1 MATSRAHTLLLFLL
15 MPSMTVLSAEN
26 REAIQAFALRVPK
39 AELHIH
45 LEGTLEPD
53 HYLELIARNGLEARY
68 TTVEAVQERLLD
80 QRDLNSFI
88 EVYEEL
94 LSAMRTEDDFYEVA
108 LAYCRKVASQGV
120 VYVEMFFD
128 PQMHTIRDVPLETV
142 MAGLLRARSEALSS
156 LGLTLNFIACF
167 NRDRSAESAAHH
179 LEELVAWQEVILGIG
194 LDNPEEIDFPK
205 KFAPVYQRASDLG
218 FRLTTHCDVNVPNT
232 LQHHWD
238 AIHLLRV
245 ERIDHGLNVIDDPAL
260 LELVLEKGI
269 GLTACPTLLYLDLPG
284 RMEARSGA
292 VKALLEAGVPVC
304 VNSDDPGMMRSLYV
318 GDLLALTVEAAG
330 LSREQALELARNS
343 FRIAWLSEEDKA
355 RYLALVDAF
364 GVNHPAPF

>member
-1 MATSRAHTLLLFLL
+1 

-142 MAGLLRARSEALSS
+142 MAGLLRARSEAL
-156 LGLTLNFIACF
+156 
-167 NRDRSAESAAHH
+167 
-179 LEELVAWQEVILGIG
+179 
-194 LDNPEEIDFPK
+194 
-205 KFAPVYQRASDLG
+205 
-218 FRLTTHCDVNVPNT
+218 
-232 LQHHWD
+232 
-238 AIHLLRV
+238 
-245 ERIDHGLNVIDDPAL
+245 
-260 LELVLEKGI
+260 
-269 GLTACPTLLYLDLPG
+269 
-284 RMEARSGA
+284 
-292 VKALLEAGVPVC
+292 
-304 VNSDDPGMMRSLYV
+304 
-318 GDLLALTVEAAG
+318 
-330 LSREQALELARNS
+330 
-343 FRIAWLSEEDKA
+343 
-355 RYLALVDAF
+355 
-364 GVNHPAPF
+364 

>member
-1 MATSRAHTLLLFLL
+1 M
-15 MPSMTVLSAEN
+15 V
-26 REAIQAFALRVPK
+26 QAFALRVPK

-53 HYLELIARNGLEARY
+53 HYLDLIARNGLEARY

-269 GLTACPTLLYLDLPG
+269 GLTACPMLLL
-284 RMEARSGA
+284 
-292 VKALLEAGVPVC
+292 
-304 VNSDDPGMMRSLYV
+304 
-318 GDLLALTVEAAG
+318 
-330 LSREQALELARNS
+330 
-343 FRIAWLSEEDKA
+343 
-355 RYLALVDAF
+355 
-364 GVNHPAPF
+364 